1 MCVFVCLSLQKMIMD
16 KQEKRK
22 VFSDVYQSATASANK
37 GFHQSSE
44 EISTLSKTHDQ
55 EIRIL
60 DIELVL
66 TRVLSCCYVNQL
78 FSPNLECIIMHFHI
92 VFIV

>member
-1 MCVFVCLSLQKMIMD
+1 MD

-22 VFSDVYQSATASANK
+22 VFSDVHQSATASANQ

-44 EISTLSKTHDQ
+44 EISTLTKTCDQ
-55 EIRIL
+55 EICIL
-60 DIELVL
+60 DTELVL
-66 TRVLSCCYVNQL
+66 TRVLSCYYFNQL
-78 FSPNLECIIMHFHI
+78 FPPNLECIIMHFHI